1 MRNRFTL
8 LFLLMLLMGTNMNAQ
23 VIVARMQDLANAAT
37 NSEAT
42 KATPSTEWT
51 TSVEGGAIY
60 DFADGK
66 YLGGIV
72 NDAVVEALESDQY
85 VTIAMWVYG
94 RTSSLQSVFGYG
106 DSNNGLAFELN
117 SLKLKITAKG
127 SSGFSESGNFTDTN
141 MPENGWYLVAYSL
154 RGKASTATTDTYRYM
169 NSTTN
174 GQYYTKKDHKFH
186 DKAAVGEESQKFA
199 IGSGC
204 QGAATETFT
213 GKIAN
218 LTVIRSG
225 ELLNNQS
232 VLACLGDA
240 PTEETETGFRY
251 VTVNYTAGSN
261 TFRKTVKVS
270 GDSFTVPTPDYYTDV
285 TPSSF
290 TNDGTTTS
298 YNVTCTDN
306 FPVESGKFYS
316 MTIRKH
322 TTTNNNTDLNNR
334 SIYWDGSSATI
345 STRTASETA
354 AGMGGYWR
362 FERVPNTENK
372 VRVYTNAKGKSQA
385 INFTAQQDR
394 NLGKL
399 QSGAGGSIV
408 FAIKPITVSG
418 SNDYNGAFRLTNPY
432 FDNCNINDVD
442 GTLGVW
448 VNDDSKTGAGS
459 AIIATEVAVQPTEI
473 LSATYVDE
481 NNVNKTIPLSK
492 QYYWDGSAEAT
503 LDAPETYAF
512 MTDVTVTIG
521 TDNVCKVNYR
531 NNFPFVVSTDDA
543 KYFQSLKV
551 RNDNTHYVTAT
562 YNSGSFAAGTTK
574 SRNTN
579 ISTDEAVKQ
588 QVMQSGWA
596 FVKEPGTINKFR
608 IYNEATGN
616 LQLHLQNQ
624 NNSTA
629 ATMAASGTAFVIELQ
644 PTEFNAFRGGFT
656 IRVNENDS
664 HALGDHGSGALAYWC
679 ERGSSELNDD
689 GSIFRVADADVWV
702 EQVYTDFVTNSNA
715 WVASL
720 VNQSAA
726 SLPAYTAAKTEA
738 ATVMSTGTSTNADK
752 MQAYRKVAQSLYTA
766 KTNLLAEADAAQI
779 YKLRSLTN
787 SGDLYLNVKNNDLK
801 GVIITQPIKY
811 LRNQMFQLVKNETSG
826 QYAIKCI
833 ADNSMLLNSSTGSN
847 WWDIKS
853 ATDTETPSEYTLGN
867 VYNGNYTI
875 SKEAGNYL
883 SPDGTRQ
890 ADGTY
895 IMYSNITTANAWAFE
910 PVSATDAAKGEDEN
924 YKALY
929 ELYKTY
935 LPYKNLYVAEKA
947 GLPGYPKSNES
958 LTPANTMD
966 NHLESAENYLN
977 DNVTNLTDYEITDFS
992 NRFPYALKSLEADL
1006 VNYPEGRYFSIK
1018 NTDNRGYLVYA
1029 ANAPKG
1035 TGSGEEWNYVWSTGK
1050 SYEVTSEAA
1059 TGSTQNSTVNIT
1071 FEASNAAHLWCFL
1084 NHTKVDGTTEHY
1096 LYNVGFKKYARPTK
1110 VVGEYDY
1117 TWVLTDEP
1125 APITLKVYDAP
1136 NHKMAITAKSA
1147 EVASDTVVY
1156 ASVSTGY
1163 TGPVIS
1169 HYEQGDGGV
1178 PFTFDWG
1185 EVEFAASDTT
1195 AVAALVRTPI
1205 TLRPVAKDQN
1215 QNPLITGLDNNQSI
1229 CTYSSTKAFRVPAG
1243 VTAYYAKE
1251 KDASNIVRLKA
1262 VPDGIVPANQGVLL
1276 VGAVNKTQAMLDVDY
1291 RTKVTAEG
1299 NIFSNTA
1306 SGETPM
1312 GANCYILAQTAEQGI
1327 GFYHATQGTT
1337 LSQGKA
1343 YLDFSGSP
1351 VRAFTL
1357 SFGDDDVTTGITN
1370 IEADGNAEKAPV
1382 YDLSGRR
1389 IAQPSGRGIYIKNGK
1404 KYFVK

>member
-8 LFLLMLLMGTNMNAQ
+8 LFLLMLLMGTGMNAQ

-72 NDAVVEALESDQY
+72 NDAVVEALEGDQY

-127 SSGFSESGNFTDTN
+127 SSGFPEYSFNATN
-141 MPENGWYLVAYSL
+141 MPEEGWYLVAYSL
-154 RGKASTATTDTYRYM
+154 RGRSSTATTDTYRCM
-169 NSTTN
+169 TSTTN
-174 GQYYTKKDHKFH
+174 GQYYTKNDHRFH

-199 IGSGC
+199 IGSKC
-204 QGAATETFT
+204 QGEPAESFT

-218 LTVIRSG
+218 LTVIRSSA
-225 ELLNNQS
+225 LLDNQG
-232 VLACLGDA
+232 VLTYLGAA
-240 PTEETETGFRY
+240 PTAETESDFRY

-261 TFRKTVKVS
+261 TFRRTVKVS
-270 GDSFTVPTPDYYTDV
+270 GASFTVPTPDYYSNV
-285 TPSSF
+285 NPSSF

-334 SIYWDGSSATI
+334 SIYWNGSSATI
-345 STRTASETA
+345 STRTACETA

-432 FDNCNINDVD
+432 FDNCNIHDVD

-574 SRNTN
+574 SRDTN
-579 ISTDEAVKQ
+579 ISTDAVKQ

-616 LQLHLQNQ
+616 LQLYLPNE

-629 ATMAASGTAFVIELQ
+629 ATMAETGTAFVVDLQ
-644 PTEFNAFRGGFT
+644 PTEFNAFTGGFT
-656 IRVNENDS
+656 IRVNENDT
-664 HALGDHGSGALAYWC
+664 HALGDHGSGALAYWSKL
-679 ERGSSELNDD
+679 GSSQLNNE
-689 GSIFRVADADVWV
+689 GSIFRVADDDVYIEDICRQMHNDSKKWVAKLNNKSTASVTAFNTAAIALENLFLGALNAADVM
-702 EQVYTDFVTNSNA
+702 
-715 WVASL
+715 
-720 VNQSAA
+720 
-726 SLPAYTAAKTEA
+726 P
-738 ATVMSTGTSTNADK
+738 
-752 MQAYRKVAQSLYTA
+752 AYRKLAQSLYRA
-766 KTNLLAEADAAQI
+766 KTNLLAEAAATQI

-787 SGDLYLNVKNNDLK
+787 SGDLYLHVKNNDLQ
-801 GVIITQPIKY
+801 GVIITQPMKY
-811 LRNQMFQLVKNETSG
+811 LKNQMFQLVKNETSG

-833 ADNSMLLNSSTGSN
+833 ADNSMLLNSTGN
-847 WWDIKS
+847 NYWDIKS
-853 ATDTETPSEYTLGN
+853 TTDSETHSEYTLGN

-875 SKEAGNYL
+875 SKEAGKYL
-883 SPDGTRQ
+883 SPDRTCQ
-890 ADGTY
+890 TDSTY
-895 IMYSNITTANAWAFE
+895 IIYSNITTANAWAFE
-910 PVSATDAAKGEDEN
+910 PVSATDATKGEDEN

-947 GLPGYPKSNES
+947 GLPGYPTSYTGTAPALMMDDQLKSAATLLNDPTS
-958 LTPANTMD
+958 LTADDVKWHTMLFPLHRD
-966 NHLESAENYLN
+966 NLL
-977 DNVTNLTDYEITDFS
+977 
-992 NRFPYALKSLEADL
+992 ADL
-1006 VNYPEGRYFSIK
+1006 VNYPENRYFSIK
-1018 NTDNRGYLVYA
+1018 NAGLDNRGYLVYA
-1029 ANAPKG
+1029 TDAPKG
-1035 TGSGEEWNYVWSTGK
+1035 TETGSEEEWNYVWSTGK
-1050 SYEVTSEAA
+1050 SYNVTNGGETTSV
-1059 TGSTQNSTVNIT
+1059 SVT
-1071 FEASNAAHLWCFL
+1071 FDASNAAHLWCFL
-1084 NHTKVDGTTEHY
+1084 NHTKVDGTKEHY
-1096 LYNVGFKKYARPTK
+1096 LYNVGLKKYARPTK
-1110 VVGEYDY
+1110 AVGTYDGY

-1125 APITLKVYDAP
+1125 APITLKIYDYL
-1136 NHKMAITAKSA
+1136 NREMAITAKSV

-1156 ASVSTGY
+1156 ASVNTSY

-1169 HYEQGDGGV
+1169 NYEPGDGSL

-1185 EVEFAASDTT
+1185 MKDFVASDTT

-1205 TLRPVAKDQN
+1205 TLRTVAKN
-1215 QNPLITGLDNNQSI
+1215 TNPLITGLENNQTI

-1251 KDASNIVRLKA
+1251 KDANNIVRLEA
-1262 VPDGIVPANQGVLL
+1262 VPDGIVPANEGVIL
-1276 VGAVNKTQAMLDVDY
+1276 VGAVNKTEAMLDVDY
-1291 RTKVTAEG
+1291 RTEVTAES
-1299 NIFSNTA
+1299 NIFRNTA
-1306 SGETPM
+1306 SGAKVM
-1312 GANCYILAQTAEQGI
+1312 GENCYILAKTDAEGI
-1327 GFYHATQGTT
+1327 GFYHATPSST

-1343 YLDFSGSP
+1343 YLDFSSSP

-1357 SFGDDDVTTGITN
+1357 SFGDDDVTTGISN
-1370 IEADGNAEKAPV
+1370 IEADGNDAASPV

-1389 IAQPSGRGIYIKNGK
+1389 IAEPYGRGIYIKNGK

>member
-1 MRNRFTL
+1 MRNRFTI

-37 NSEAT
+37 NSEDT

-72 NDAVVEALESDQY
+72 NDAVVEALEGDQY
-85 VTIAMWVYG
+85 VTIAMWVNG

-117 SLKLKITAKG
+117 NLKLKITAKG
-127 SSGFSESGNFTDTN
+127 SSGFSASDNFTTAN
-141 MPENGWYLVAYSL
+141 MPENDWYLVAYSL
-154 RGKASTATTDTYRYM
+154 RGKASTATTETYRYM
-169 NSTTN
+169 NSTNN
-174 GQYYTKKDHKFH
+174 GQYYTKNDHRFH

-199 IGSGC
+199 IGSSC
-204 QGAATETFT
+204 QGAATEPFT

-225 ELLNNQS
+225 ALLSNQQ
-232 VLACLGDA
+232 VLTYLGAA
-240 PTEETETGFRY
+240 PTAETESNFRY
-251 VTVNYTAGSN
+251 VTINYTAGSN
-261 TFRKTVKVS
+261 TFRRTVKVS
-270 GDSFTVPTPDYYTDV
+270 GASFTVPTPDYYSNV

-322 TTTNNNTDLNNR
+322 DTSNNNPDLNNR
-334 SIYWDGSSATI
+334 SIYWDGSSTTI
-345 STRTASETA
+345 ATRTASETA
-354 AGMGGYWR
+354 VGMGAYWR

-385 INFTAQQDR
+385 INFTAQGDKQR
-394 NLGKL
+394 GTL

-418 SNDYNGAFRLTNPY
+418 STNYNGAFRLTNPY
-432 FDNCNINDVD
+432 VDNCNINDVE

-448 VNDDSKTGAGS
+448 VNDASITDAGS
-459 AIIATEVAVQPTEI
+459 AIIATVVEVQPTEI

-574 SRNTN
+574 SRDND
-579 ISTDEAVKQ
+579 ISTDAVKQ

-616 LQLHLQNQ
+616 LQLYLPNE

-629 ATMAASGTAFVIELQ
+629 ATMAETGTAFVVDLQ
-644 PTEFNAFRGGFT
+644 PSEFTTFTDGFT

-664 HALGDHGSGALAYWC
+664 HALGDHGSGALAYWSNL
-679 ERGSSELNDD
+679 GSSQLNNE
-689 GSIFRVADADVWV
+689 GSIFRVADDDVYIEDICRQMHNDSKQWVAKLNNKNTASVTALNTAATALGNLFFGELNAADV
-702 EQVYTDFVTNSNA
+702 
-715 WVASL
+715 
-720 VNQSAA
+720 
-726 SLPAYTAAKTEA
+726 
-738 ATVMSTGTSTNADK
+738 
-752 MQAYRKVAQSLYTA
+752 MQAYRKLAQSLYTA
-766 KTNLLAEADAAQI
+766 KTNLLAEAAAEQI

-787 SGDLYLNVKNNDLK
+787 SGDLYLNVKNNDLQ
-801 GVIITQPIKY
+801 GVIITQPMKY
-811 LRNQMFQLVKNETSG
+811 LKNQMFQLVKNETSG
-826 QYAIKCI
+826 KYAIKCI
-833 ADNSMLLNSSTGSN
+833 ADNSMLLNSSTGNNS
-847 WWDIKS
+847 WDIKS
-853 ATDTETPSEYTLGN
+853 TTDSETHSEYTLGN

-875 SKEAGNYL
+875 SKEAGKYL
-883 SPDGTRQ
+883 SPYRTRQ
-890 ADGTY
+890 TDGTY
-895 IMYSNITTANAWAFE
+895 IIHSNITTANAWAFE
-910 PVSATDAAKGEDEN
+910 PVSATDAAKGEDKN

-947 GLPGYPKSNES
+947 GLPGYPKSY
-958 LTPANTMD
+958 TGTAPALMMD
-966 NHLESAENYLN
+966 DQLKSAETLLN
-977 DNVTNLTDYEITDFS
+977 DPTNLTVEVVQHYRDM
-992 NRFPYALKSLEADL
+992 FPHVRDRLLADL
-1006 VNYPEGRYFSIK
+1006 VNYPENQYFSIK
-1018 NTDNRGYLVYA
+1018 NAGLDNRGFLVYA
-1029 ANAPKG
+1029 ADAPKG
-1035 TGSGEEWNYVWSTGK
+1035 TETGSGEEWNYVWSTGK
-1050 SYEVTSEAA
+1050 SYNVTNAEGTTS
-1059 TGSTQNSTVNIT
+1059 VRVT
-1071 FEASNAAHLWCFL
+1071 FNASNAAHLWCFL
-1084 NHTKVDGTTEHY
+1084 NHTKVDGTKEHY
-1096 LYNVGFKKYARPTK
+1096 LYNVGLKKYARPTK
-1110 VVGEYDY
+1110 AVGAYDY

-1125 APITLKVYDAP
+1125 APITLKIYDYL
-1136 NHKMAITAKSA
+1136 NREIAITAKSV

-1156 ASVSTGY
+1156 ASVNTGY

-1169 HYEQGDGGV
+1169 HYEPGDGSL

-1185 EVEFAASDTT
+1185 TKDFVAEDTT
-1195 AVAALVRTPI
+1195 TVAALVRTPI
-1205 TLRPVAKDQN
+1205 TLRTVANDQN
-1215 QNPLITGLDNNQSI
+1215 QNPLITGLDNNQTI

-1243 VTAYYAKE
+1243 VTAYYATRR
-1251 KDASNIVRLKA
+1251 DDNNIVRLKT

-1291 RTKVTAEG
+1291 RTEVTAEG
-1299 NIFSNTA
+1299 NTFSNTA
-1306 SGETPM
+1306 SGPTAM
-1312 GANCYILAQTAEQGI
+1312 GTNCYVLANSAEGI
-1327 GFYHATQGTT
+1327 GFYHATQGST

-1343 YLDFSGSP
+1343 YLDYSGSS

-1357 SFGDDDVTTGITN
+1357 SFGDDDVTTGISNT
-1370 IEADGNAEKAPV
+1370 EADGNDAAAPV

-1389 IAQPSGRGIYIKNGK
+1389 IAEPFGRGIYIKNGK